1 MKLLRY
7 GLPGQEKP
15 GLFDRDGNIRDLSG
29 AVRDID
35 GETLAPA
42 ALDRLRRLD
51 PGTLPLVSGSRR
63 LGPCVG
69 RVPKIVAIGLN
80 YRLHAQEAGAAIP
93 SEPIFFMKATS
104 SICGPNDDVIIP
116 KSSQKTDYEVE
127 LGIVIGSLARYVS
140 LGDARKHVAG
150 YCVVNDVSEREF
162 QIERGG
168 QWTKGKS
175 ADTFAPIGPWVVTA
189 DEVPDPGKLGLW
201 TEVNGRRV
209 QNSNTSDL
217 IFGIDHIVSYVSH
230 FMTLLPGDIIPTGTP
245 SGVGLSMKPPQFL
258 KPGDRMRL
266 SVESLGEQNQ
276 HLVAFSGLV
285 VDRP

>member
-7 GLPGQEKP
+7 GPAGQEKP
-15 GLFDRDGNIRDLSG
+15 GLLDRDGRIRDLSG
-29 AVRDID
+29 AVRDIA
-35 GETLAPA
+35 GEALAPT

-51 PGTLPLVSGSRR
+51 PASLPLVSGSPR

-69 RVPKIVAIGLN
+69 SVSKIVAIGLN

-116 KSSQKTDYEVE
+116 KNSQKTDYEVE
-127 LGIVIGSLARYVS
+127 LGIVIGSLARQVS
-140 LGDARKHVAG
+140 KSDARKHVAG

-175 ADTFAPIGPWVVTA
+175 ADTFCPTGPWLVTA
-189 DEVPDPGKLGLW
+189 DEVPDPGKLALW
-201 TEVNGRRV
+201 TEVNGERR
-209 QNSNTSDL
+209 QNSNTADL
-217 IFGIDHIVSYVSH
+217 IFGVDEIVSYVSQ
-230 FMTLLPGDIIPTGTP
+230 FMTLLPGDVIPTGTP
-245 SGVGLSMKPPQFL
+245 SGVGMGFKPPKFL

-266 SVESLGEQNQ
+266 SVEGLGEQHQ
-276 HLVAFSGLV
+276 RLVAYSE
-285 VDRP
+285 

>member
-7 GLPGQEKP
+7 GPVGQEKP
-15 GLFDRDGNIRDLSG
+15 GLLDRDGRIRDLSS

-35 GETLAPA
+35 GEALAPA
-42 ALDRLRRLD
+42 ALDRLRRLE
-51 PGTLPLVSGSRR
+51 PASLPLVSASPR

-69 RVPKIVAIGLN
+69 SVPKIVAIGLN

-116 KSSQKTDYEVE
+116 KGSQKTDYEVE

-140 LGDARKHVAG
+140 KSEARTHVAG

-175 ADTFAPIGPWVVTA
+175 ADTFCPIGPWLVTA
-189 DEVPDPGKLGLW
+189 DEVSDPGKLALW
-201 TEVNGRRV
+201 TEVNGERR
-209 QNSNTSDL
+209 QSSNTADL
-217 IFGIDHIVSYVSH
+217 IFGVDEIVSYVSQ
-230 FMTLLPGDIIPTGTP
+230 FMTLLPGDVIPTGTP
-245 SGVGLSMKPPQFL
+245 SGVGMGFKPPKFL
-258 KPGDRMRL
+258 KPGDRTRL
-266 SVESLGEQNQ
+266 SVEGLGEQTQ
-276 HLVAFSGLV
+276 RLVAYVG
-285 VDRP
+285 

>member
-7 GLPGQEKP
+7 GPAGQEKP
-15 GLFDRDGNIRDLSG
+15 GLLDRDGRIRDLSG
-29 AVRDID
+29 AVRDIA
-35 GETLAPA
+35 GEALAPT

-51 PGTLPLVSGSRR
+51 PASLPLVSGSPR

-69 RVPKIVAIGLN
+69 SVSKIVAIGLN

-116 KSSQKTDYEVE
+116 KNSQKTDYEVE
-127 LGIVIGSLARYVS
+127 LGIVIGSLARQVS
-140 LGDARKHVAG
+140 KSDARKHVAG

-175 ADTFAPIGPWVVTA
+175 ADTFCPTGPWLVTV
-189 DEVPDPGKLGLW
+189 DEVSDPGKLVLW
-201 TEVNGRRV
+201 TEVNGERR
-209 QNSNTSDL
+209 QNSNTADL
-217 IFGIDHIVSYVSH
+217 IFGVDEIVSYVSQ
-230 FMTLLPGDIIPTGTP
+230 FMTLLPGDVIPTGTP
-245 SGVGLSMKPPQFL
+245 SGVGMGFKPPKFL
-258 KPGDRMRL
+258 KPGDRVRL
-266 SVESLGEQNQ
+266 SVEGLGEQNQ
-276 HLVAFSGLV
+276 RLVAYSG
-285 VDRP
+285 

>member
-7 GLPGQEKP
+7 GPPGHEKP
-15 GLFDRDGNIRDLSG
+15 GLLDRDGKIRDLSG

-35 GETLAPA
+35 GEALAPA
-42 ALDRLRRLD
+42 SVDRMRRLD
-51 PGTLPLVSGSRR
+51 PASLPTVTGAPR

-69 RVPKIVAIGLN
+69 SVSKIVAIGLN

-116 KSSQKTDYEVE
+116 KNSQKTDYEVE
-127 LGIVIGSLARYVS
+127 LGIVIGSLARHVTKT
-140 LGDARKHVAG
+140 DARRYVAG

-175 ADTFAPIGPWVVTA
+175 ADTFCPTGPWLVTA
-189 DEVPDPGKLGLW
+189 DEIPDPGKLALW
-201 TEVNGRRV
+201 TEVNGERR
-209 QNSNTSDL
+209 QSSNTGDL
-217 IFGIDHIVSYVSH
+217 IFGVDEIVSYVSQ
-230 FMTLLPGDIIPTGTP
+230 FMTLLPGDVIPTGTP
-245 SGVGLSMKPPQFL
+245 SGVGLGFKPPKFL

-266 SVESLGEQNQ
+266 SVEGLGEQNQ
-276 HLVAFSGLV
+276 RLVAFAG
-285 VDRP
+285 

>member
-7 GLPGQEKP
+7 GPAGQEKP
-15 GLFDRDGNIRDLSG
+15 GLLDRDGRIRDLSG

-35 GETLAPA
+35 GEALAPA
-42 ALDRLRRLD
+42 SLDRLRRLG
-51 PGTLPLVSGSRR
+51 PASLPAVSGAPR

-69 RVPKIVAIGLN
+69 SVPKIVAIGLN

-116 KSSQKTDYEVE
+116 KNSQKTDYEVE
-127 LGIVIGSLARYVS
+127 LGIVIGSLARHVAKS
-140 LGDARKHVAG
+140 DARKHVAG

-175 ADTFAPIGPWVVTA
+175 ADTFCPIGPWLVTA
-189 DEVPDPGKLGLW
+189 DEVPDPGKLALW
-201 TEVNGRRV
+201 TEVNGERR
-209 QNSNTSDL
+209 QNSNTADL
-217 IFGIDHIVSYVSH
+217 IFGVDEIVSYVSQ
-230 FMTLLPGDIIPTGTP
+230 FMTLLPGDVIPTGTP
-245 SGVGLSMKPPQFL
+245 SGVGMGFKPPKFL

-266 SVESLGEQNQ
+266 SVEGLGEQHQ
-276 HLVAFSGLV
+276 RLVAYSE
-285 VDRP
+285 

>member
-7 GLPGQEKP
+7 GPSGQEKP
-15 GLFDRDGNIRDLSG
+15 GLLDREGNIRDIAG
-29 AVRDID
+29 AVRDIA
-35 GETLAPA
+35 GEALAPA

-51 PGTLPLVSGSRR
+51 PATLPLVPGTPR

-69 RVPKIVAIGLN
+69 SVSKIVAIGLN

-116 KSSQKTDYEVE
+116 KNSQKADYEVE
-127 LGIVIGSLARYVS
+127 LGIVIGSLARHVS
-140 LGDARKHVAG
+140 RADARKHVAG

-175 ADTFAPIGPWVVTA
+175 ADTYCPIGPWLVTS
-189 DEVPDPGKLGLW
+189 DEVPDPQKLELFCK
-201 TEVNGRRV
+201 VNDKTMQQGTTA
-209 QNSNTSDL
+209 NM
-217 IFGIDHIVSYVSH
+217 IFGVAHIVSYISH
-230 FMTLLPGDIIPTGTP
+230 FMTLMPGDIIPTGTP
-245 SGVGLSMKPPQFL
+245 AGVGLGMKPPIFL
-258 KPGDRMRL
+258 KAGDTMHL
-266 SVESLGEQNQ
+266 GIGGLGEQRQ
-276 HLVAFSGLV
+276 KV
-285 VDRP
+285 VGFRQE